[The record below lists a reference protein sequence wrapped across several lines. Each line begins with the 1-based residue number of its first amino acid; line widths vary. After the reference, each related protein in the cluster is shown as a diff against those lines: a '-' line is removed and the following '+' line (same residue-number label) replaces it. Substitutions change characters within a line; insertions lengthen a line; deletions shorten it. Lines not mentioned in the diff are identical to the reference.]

1 VNSPLDDAMREL
13 GRNRRIAAGQAS
25 AEEIERERTR
35 NSYRELI
42 RDFLSRMNRLGNP
55 GTESLS
61 YSVGRFR
68 SQRFE
73 GWRLLLDRIGERPER
88 AFLTTDGRLALMAG
102 GRVPVPAAEVDF
114 AMWGQGYFKDFSLS
128 MAEILTRYE

>member
-1 VNSPLDDAMREL
+1 MNSPLDDAMREL

-55 GTESLS
+55 WH
-61 YSVGRFR
+61 SV
-68 SQRFE
+68 
-73 GWRLLLDRIGERPER
+73 
-88 AFLTTDGRLALMAG
+88 AFLFGRQI
-102 GRVPVPAAEVDF
+102 PVAAV
-114 AMWGQGYFKDFSLS
+114 
-128 MAEILTRYE
+128 